1 MKILLFV
8 IFLSLSL
15 DSYSQNFRDSTR
27 FFVLNLMS
35 NNQFRLIQYYNSEDT
50 IPFSSGFYRIDHDT
64 LVCFPADFYS
74 PDSSWA
80 DSDTANFKFYFYE
93 KNPSGNPR
101 RIKYSTAYD
110 TKKRKHYSDSMEVMK
125 IKKCKLKDNF
135 LFLEAREQSVIFY
148 RLYFSSSTTLNCFS
162 FLVEEKDR
170 RLYMIKEPLKFRVSS
185 KDSSGIKILEFLNPK
200 ALGELSSWFFQDA
213 FHTPIFLHK
222 N

>member
-1 MKILLFV
+1 
-8 IFLSLSL
+8 
-15 DSYSQNFRDSTR
+15 
-27 FFVLNLMS
+27 MS

-148 RLYFSSSTTLNCFS
+148 RLYFPSSTTLNCFS